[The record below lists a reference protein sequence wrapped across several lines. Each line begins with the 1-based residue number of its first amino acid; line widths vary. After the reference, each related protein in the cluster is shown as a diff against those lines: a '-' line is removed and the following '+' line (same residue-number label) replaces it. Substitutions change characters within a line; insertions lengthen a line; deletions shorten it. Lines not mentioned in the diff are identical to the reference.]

1 MPAITLFLF
10 LCFSLI
16 GHAFIFACFLSTVA
30 ALKSLMRLPVRPCE
44 GCQHRELNA
53 MKKMLIN
60 AAHPEELRVA
70 LVDGH
75 KLYDLDIEHR
85 SREQKKSNIYKG
97 RVTRVEPSL
106 EAAFVDFG
114 AQRHGF
120 LPLKE
125 VSREYFRDDAHNP
138 SRLSIK
144 DALYEGQQ
152 IVVQVEKEERGNKGA
167 ALTSFISL
175 AGRYLVLMPNNPRAG
190 GISRR
195 IEGDNR
201 AELREVMDGLEMAPE
216 MGVIIRT
223 AGVGRTQEEL
233 QWDLDY
239 LKKVWHA
246 ISAAAQS
253 RNAPFLIYQES
264 NVILRSIRDCMKPDI
279 DEIIIDDKAM
289 FDDALEFIH
298 TVMPHFEDRVK
309 FYQDSTPLFTQYQ
322 IESQIETAFQR
333 EVKLPS
339 GGSIVIDPT
348 EALVS
353 VDINS
358 AKSTKGSDL
367 EETALHTNLEAAD
380 EVARQLRLR
389 DIGGLIVIDFIDMM
403 QAKNQREV
411 ENRMRDALEVD
422 RARIQ
427 VGRISRFGLLELS
440 RQRLKPSLGET
451 SAHSCPRCNGTGTV
465 RDLHSLALSI
475 VRLIEEHAT
484 KEDTEEIR
492 GELPIE
498 IAAYLLNEKRST
510 IYEIERRHD
519 VSIQLVPNA
528 AYLTPHYQLTRKRSG
543 DAQIEA
549 IKTGFESH
557 TMEQLE
563 ASLKKWQD
571 PLPRAQTAAV
581 SINQTTSMQRKREPH
596 ALSRFSSWFGSLFK
610 TDQNPAGK
618 PLIASTETS
627 ATENRPPRRDNNR
640 RPLRDG
646 KPRDDRNNRR
656 PRSET
661 GAREVGARDNP
672 RDANSTR
679 PTRPPRPVQQAL
691 PEREADAINLPP
703 EISAIG
709 PQGDRN
715 DQPRNEHGRSN
726 NRRNRGR
733 GPRNPSNGMPPI
745 IDLDAVN
752 LPTLDK
758 HAPPQDLFEDP
769 FHYPANPLSTSVDDS
784 VLDATEHEVREF
796 SSTEGAAPP
805 RRQRPRGRGR
815 RQPRG
820 HRSESS
826 TSDSPNSVD
835 SFDSLQSFDHHDASS
850 EPAKT
855 TTYTPLINQPRL
867 SYQPDYDHSSSAT
880 EVTNTAAY
888 MTPSPSFHEPSYA
901 TSHIAEKSADSIT
914 HASLTSAPTTS
925 PAAPPISTIMEAPQA
940 AQKRRAAND
949 PRIKRV
955 VDTDIS
961 VESARSSSPISDDAA
976 S

>member
-1 MPAITLFLF
+1 
-10 LCFSLI
+10 
-16 GHAFIFACFLSTVA
+16 
-30 ALKSLMRLPVRPCE
+30 
-44 GCQHRELNA
+44 

-70 LVDGH
+70 LVDGS

-85 SREQKKSNIYKG
+85 TREQKKSNIYKG
-97 RVTRVEPSL
+97 RITRVEPSL

-125 VSREYFRDDAHNP
+125 VSREYFRDEGNAS
-138 SRLSIK
+138 SRTSIR
-144 DALYEGQQ
+144 DALHEGQQ

-167 ALTSFISL
+167 ALTTFISL

-195 IEGDNR
+195 IEGDTR

-223 AGVGRTQEEL
+223 AGVGRSQEEL

-298 TVMPHFEDRVK
+298 TVMPHFEDRIK
-309 FYQDSTPLFTQYQ
+309 FYQDSTPLFTHYQ

-358 AKSTKGSDL
+358 AKSTRGSDL

-440 RQRLKPSLGET
+440 RQRLKPSLDET
-451 SAHSCPRCNGTGTV
+451 SAHTCPRCNGTGTV

-475 VRLIEEHAT
+475 VRLIEEQAT
-484 KEDTEEIR
+484 KEDTETIQ

-528 AYLTPHYQLTRKRSG
+528 AYQTPHYQLTRKRTG
-543 DAQIEA
+543 DTQPEA

-581 SINQTTSMQRKREPH
+581 SINQTSSMQRKREPH

-610 TDQNPAGK
+610 TDQNLVTK
-618 PLIASTETS
+618 PLLASIDTS
-627 ATENRPPRRDNNR
+627 NTSGNTENRPPRRDNSR
-640 RPLRDG
+640 RPIRDG
-646 KPRDDRNNRR
+646 KPREDRNNRR
-656 PRSET
+656 TRPEGVGHEAGPRDTSRTNTPRPPRAVVDSEVEDGSVRT
-661 GAREVGARDNP
+661 DNRVDNP
-672 RDANSTR
+672 RGETRGENSR
-679 PTRPPRPVQQAL
+679 
-691 PEREADAINLPP
+691 
-703 EISAIG
+703 G
-709 PQGDRN
+709 
-715 DQPRNEHGRSN
+715 
-726 NRRNRGR
+726 NRGRNRGR
-733 GPRNPSNGMPPI
+733 NPRNHTTVGAPT
-745 IDLDAVN
+745 DLSIAA
-752 LPTLDK
+752 LPVLDK
-758 HAPPQDLFEDP
+758 NAPPQDLFENP
-769 FHYPANPLSTSVDDS
+769 FFYPTAGSQSTDDLSATDLITDAPLDETPELIGNEEIDS
-784 VLDATEHEVREF
+784 
-796 SSTEGAAPP
+796 AADTQP
-805 RRQRPRGRGR
+805 RRARPRGRGR
-815 RQPRG
+815 RQSRG
-820 HRSESS
+820 SRASSIRGDENKSEAVADTSNRES
-826 TSDSPNSVD
+826 TESAHNSVAD
-835 SFDSLQSFDHHDASS
+835 IASK
-850 EPAKT
+850 PAS
-855 TTYTPLINQPRL
+855 TYVQHTDPAPVYETNNHATSNHETNNVEEI
-867 SYQPDYDHSSSAT
+867 SARIK
-880 EVTNTAAY
+880 
-888 MTPSPSFHEPSYA
+888 PSPILNTPGLM
-901 TSHIAEKSADSIT
+901 AEKASKPAREYAHPSTTVIAPFAGLSA
-914 HASLTSAPTTS
+914 S
-925 PAAPPISTIMEAPQA
+925 PPSNFYPSAAPLAAESTLSAHTQSPSVMPI
-940 AQKRRAAND
+940 RRAAND
-949 PRIKRV
+949 PRAKRATATTHNNPV
-955 VDTDIS
+955 N
-961 VESARSSSPISDDAA
+961 ADAA
-976 S
+976 PNSNSSAVSGDVEH

>member
-1 MPAITLFLF
+1 
-10 LCFSLI
+10 
-16 GHAFIFACFLSTVA
+16 
-30 ALKSLMRLPVRPCE
+30 
-44 GCQHRELNA
+44 

-85 SREQKKSNIYKG
+85 TREQKKSNIYKG

-125 VSREYFRDDAHNP
+125 VSREYFREDGQN
-138 SRLSIK
+138 SNRLSIR

-167 ALTSFISL
+167 ALTTFISL

-195 IEGDNR
+195 IEGDTR

-223 AGVGRTQEEL
+223 AGVGRNQEEL

-289 FDDALEFIH
+289 FDDALEFINS
-298 TVMPHFEDRVK
+298 VMPHFEDRVK
-309 FYQDSTPLFTQYQ
+309 FYQDATPLFTQYQ

-475 VRLIEEHAT
+475 VRLLEEHAT
-484 KEDTEEIR
+484 KEDTEAIQ

-528 AYLTPHYQLTRKRSG
+528 AYQTPHYQLTRKRTG
-543 DAQIEA
+543 DAQPEA

-557 TMEQLE
+557 TMDQLE

-610 TDQNPAGK
+610 TDQNPVTK
-618 PLIASTETS
+618 PLIASTDTS
-627 ATENRPPRRDNNR
+627 STDARPPRRDNNR

-646 KPRDDRNNRR
+646 KPREDRNNRR
-656 PRSET
+656 PRNEG
-661 GAREVGARDNP
+661 GARNERNENATREAGPRDGARSNAQRP
-672 RDANSTR
+672 ARSAIERDAVDNNMRS
-679 PTRPPRPVQQAL
+679 
-691 PEREADAINLPP
+691 D
-703 EISAIG
+703 IG
-709 PQGDRN
+709 PIRPQSDRAEH
-715 DQPRNEHGRSN
+715 PRGENTRG
-726 NRRNRGR
+726 NRGRNRGR
-733 GPRNPSNGMPPI
+733 GPRNNSATGTVA
-745 IDLDAVN
+745 DLDA
-752 LPTLDK
+752 LPLPILDK
-758 HAPPQDLFEDP
+758 NAPPQDLFENPFYYPTAAISATDDNLNDP
-769 FHYPANPLSTSVDDS
+769 IAIDT
-784 VLDATEHEVREF
+784 TE
-796 SSTEGAAPP
+796 SLPSEGIDGAPIDGSAETQH
-805 RRQRPRGRGR
+805 RRSRPRGRGR

-820 HRSESS
+820 ARGE
-826 TSDSPNSVD
+826 NNRG
-835 SFDSLQSFDHHDASS
+835 
-850 EPAKT
+850 E
-855 TTYTPLINQPRL
+855 
-867 SYQPDYDHSSSAT
+867 
-880 EVTNTAAY
+880 
-888 MTPSPSFHEPSYA
+888 
-901 TSHIAEKSADSIT
+901 
-914 HASLTSAPTTS
+914 APTTEASSSSYSADESSAHPVIAAFTPPIDPPRTFQPASADFTSEWVKPS
-925 PAAPPISTIMEAPQA
+925 PALNTPSLMAAKDSHSVREHAPAAYSTGTATVIAPFAGASAASSSTAASPSAVASTTVVVAPIASNSESPQA

-949 PRIKRV
+949 PRVKRMSSGLSESSEGTESTTQRPSPV
-955 VDTDIS
+955 SGDT
-961 VESARSSSPISDDAA
+961 AP
-976 S
+976 

>member
-1 MPAITLFLF
+1 
-10 LCFSLI
+10 
-16 GHAFIFACFLSTVA
+16 
-30 ALKSLMRLPVRPCE
+30 
-44 GCQHRELNA
+44 

-85 SREQKKSNIYKG
+85 TREQKKSNIYKG

-125 VSREYFRDDAHNP
+125 VSREYFRDD
-138 SRLSIK
+138 SQGGGRLSIK

-167 ALTSFISL
+167 ALTTFISL

-195 IEGDNR
+195 IDGDNR

-246 ISAAAQS
+246 ISAAAES

-289 FDDALEFIH
+289 FDDALEFIR

-309 FYQDSTPLFTQYQ
+309 FYQDSTPLFTQFQ

-358 AKSTKGSDL
+358 SKSTKGSDL

-440 RQRLKPSLGET
+440 RQRLKPSLGES

-475 VRLIEEHAT
+475 VRLLEEHAT

-492 GELPIE
+492 GELPVE
-498 IAAYLLNEKRST
+498 LAAYLLNEKRST

-519 VSIQLVPNA
+519 VSIQLIPND
-528 AYLTPHYQLTRKRSG
+528 AYQTPHYQLTRKRSG

-610 TDQNPAGK
+610 TDQK
-618 PLIASTETS
+618 PSNTKALAAPPETTTASS
-627 ATENRPPRRDNNR
+627 NGRPPRRDNNR

-646 KPRDDRNNRR
+646 KPRDERSNNRR
-656 PRSET
+656 PRTET
-661 GAREVGARDNP
+661 
-672 RDANSTR
+672 TR
-679 PTRPPRPVQQAL
+679 PETTRPEHARAEVARP
-691 PEREADAINLPP
+691 EAIADSTKEARPQENGRGDA
-703 EISAIG
+703 AARG
-709 PQGDRN
+709 
-715 DQPRNEHGRSN
+715 
-726 NRRNRGR
+726 NRGRNRGR
-733 GPRNPSNGMPPI
+733 NPRAANGTTSPI
-745 IDLDAVN
+745 VDLEAAN
-752 LPTLDK
+752 LPILDK
-758 HAPPQDLFEDP
+758 HAPPQDLFENP
-769 FHYPANPLSTSVDDS
+769 FHYPATTVSESQPENNT
-784 VLDATEHEVREF
+784 TESENIEAM
-796 SSTEGAAPP
+796 SSDGTTPAQP

-820 HRSESS
+820 PRENRTDTPTDGQNNDQPADPLRLTYHPEAFSLNDTAAPAEVREPKPVVHKP
-826 TSDSPNSVD
+826 TAEAP
-835 SFDSLQSFDHHDASS
+835 SFPAPVIIASS
-850 EPAKT
+850 AN
-855 TTYTPLINQPRL
+855 I
-867 SYQPDYDHSSSAT
+867 
-880 EVTNTAAY
+880 AAAVN
-888 MTPSPSFHEPSYA
+888 TPSE
-901 TSHIAEKSADSIT
+901 T
-914 HASLTSAPTTS
+914 
-925 PAAPPISTIMEAPQA
+925 PQA

-949 PRIKRV
+949 PRLKRSADSS
-955 VDTDIS
+955 DTLES
-961 VESARSSSPISDDAA
+961 KTVESKTNDLPS
-976 S
+976 

>member
-1 MPAITLFLF
+1 
-10 LCFSLI
+10 
-16 GHAFIFACFLSTVA
+16 
-30 ALKSLMRLPVRPCE
+30 
-44 GCQHRELNA
+44 

-70 LVDGH
+70 LVDGS

-85 SREQKKSNIYKG
+85 TREQKKSNIYKG

-125 VSREYFRDDAHNP
+125 VSREYFRDEEQSTGRA
-138 SRLSIK
+138 SIR

-167 ALTSFISL
+167 ALTTFISL

-195 IEGDNR
+195 IEGDTR

-223 AGVGRTQEEL
+223 AGVGRSQEEL

-246 ISAAAQS
+246 ISAAAES

-289 FDDALEFIH
+289 FDDALEFIR

-451 SAHSCPRCNGTGTV
+451 SAHTCPRCNGTGTV

-475 VRLIEEHAT
+475 VRLIEEQAT
-484 KEDTEEIR
+484 KEDTEAIQ

-498 IAAYLLNEKRST
+498 IAAYLLNEKRAT

-528 AYLTPHYQLTRKRSG
+528 AYQTPHYQLTRKRTG
-543 DAQIEA
+543 DAQPEA
-549 IKTGFESH
+549 IKIGFESH

-563 ASLKKWQD
+563 ASLKRWQD
-571 PLPRAQTAAV
+571 PLPRVQTAAV
-581 SINQTTSMQRKREPH
+581 SISQSTSMQRKREPH

-610 TDQNPAGK
+610 TDQNMLAK
-618 PLIASTETS
+618 PLVANTNTNANSTD
-627 ATENRPPRRDNNR
+627 NRPHRRDNNR

-646 KPRDDRNNRR
+646 KPREDRNNRR
-656 PRSET
+656 PRTE
-661 GAREVGARDNP
+661 GGPRDNHRTNPP
-672 RDANSTR
+672 RTPQLTTERDTEDTSIRTEAGSTR
-679 PTRPPRPVQQAL
+679 PQ
-691 PEREADAINLPP
+691 
-703 EISAIG
+703 S
-709 PQGDRN
+709 DRGEN
-715 DQPRNEHGRSN
+715 SRGG
-726 NRRNRGR
+726 NRGRNRGR
-733 GPRNPSNGMPPI
+733 GPRSNSVVGMPADLGPTSLPI
-745 IDLDAVN
+745 
-752 LPTLDK
+752 LDK
-758 HAPPQDLFEDP
+758 NAPPQDLFEDP
-769 FHYPANPLSTSVDDS
+769 FFYPTAGTAPTDAPITDSPIDDPVADDS
-784 VLDATEHEVREF
+784 FKLA
-796 SSTEGAAPP
+796 SSERIDGANEAQP
-805 RRQRPRGRGR
+805 RRLRPRGRGR
-815 RQPRG
+815 RQSRG
-820 HRSESS
+820 SRGDATRSENRSELLAGGTTQS
-826 TSDSPNSVD
+826 ETINRTYTSDDSHSVKPSNSVYVQHIDPSPAYD
-835 SFDSLQSFDHHDASS
+835 SANLQDTS
-850 EPAKT
+850 EWIKPS
-855 TTYTPLINQPRL
+855 PILN
-867 SYQPDYDHSSSAT
+867 
-880 EVTNTAAY
+880 
-888 MTPSPSFHEPSYA
+888 TPSL
-901 TSHIAEKSADSIT
+901 IAEKAGNQTREYSNPTPTIIAPFAGLPADSPSNLFSSVTPSVAVSPIT
-914 HASLTSAPTTS
+914 APTE
-925 PAAPPISTIMEAPQA
+925 PSTATQI
-940 AQKRRAAND
+940 RRAAND
-949 PRIKRV
+949 PRTKRAANANNTIK
-955 VDTDIS
+955 VDITPNTNS
-961 VESARSSSPISDDAA
+961 SAVSGDADH
-976 S
+976 